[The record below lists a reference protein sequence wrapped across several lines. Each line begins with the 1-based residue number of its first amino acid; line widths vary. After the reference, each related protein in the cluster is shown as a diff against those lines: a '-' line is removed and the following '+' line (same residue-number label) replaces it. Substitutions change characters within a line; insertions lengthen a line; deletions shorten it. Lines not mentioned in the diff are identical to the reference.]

1 MDLDTVAD
9 ELYALP
15 PGEFTTAR
23 DARVR
28 AARAA
33 GDRGLAERIR
43 QLRRPTHAAWASN
56 LLAREKGTDTARLL
70 RLGEELRQAHREL
83 DGRRLRELA
92 GRQHE
97 MVAALT
103 GQARHLAA
111 RAGHCLGAN
120 AQRELEDTLRAVLA
134 DQQSAHEWARGR
146 LTQPLTAVGF
156 VPVPALTP
164 AVQAPDHDPI
174 PRTDK
179 VVDLDMA
186 RSRRRGRETRAEQ
199 DRPRSDSG
207 TADSADAERE
217 LRAAEAEVASARG
230 RERRALDRLGDAQ
243 QRVLEIGRKLA
254 EAEDD
259 LRLARQAV
267 GAATDHLQQAEDAE
281 REIRQRT
288 AIPAAAASPTTPAP
302 PPPKH

>member
-15 PGEFTTAR
+15 PGEFTTVR

-56 LLAREKGTDTARLL
+56 LLAREKGSDTARLL

-83 DGRRLRELA
+83 DGRRLRELS
-92 GRQHE
+92 GQQHE
-97 MVAALT
+97 MVAVLT

-111 RAGHCLGAN
+111 QAGHALGPS

-134 DQQSAHEWARGR
+134 DQQSARQWARGR

-156 VPVPALTP
+156 VAVPAPSPAAQASEHEATP
-164 AVQAPDHDPI
+164 LA
-174 PRTDK
+174 DK
-179 VVDLDMA
+179 VVDLDVV
-186 RSRRRGRETRAEQ
+186 RSRRRGRVRRAER
-199 DRPRSDSG
+199 DRPQPDSD
-207 TADSADAERE
+207 AADAERE
-217 LRAAEAEVASARG
+217 LRAAEAEVATARS
-230 RERRALDRLGDAQ
+230 RERRALDRLGEAQ

-267 GAATDHLQQAEDAE
+267 NAAADHVQQAEDAE
-281 REIRQRT
+281 REIRHRT
-288 AIPAAAASPTTPAP
+288 DPKSPRFTGESGQPGQ
-302 PPPKH
+302 

>member
-1 MDLDTVAD
+1 MDLDTVVN

-15 PGEFTTAR
+15 PGEFTPAR
-23 DARVR
+23 DARAR

-56 LLAREKGTDTARLL
+56 LLARDRGADTARLL

-134 DQQSAHEWARGR
+134 DQESAHEWARGR
-146 LTQPLTAVGF
+146 LTQPLTAVGL
-156 VPVPALTP
+156 VTVPALTP
-164 AVQAPDHDPI
+164 ATQAPDHAPM
-174 PRTDK
+174 PLTDK

-186 RSRRRGRETRAEQ
+186 RSRRRRRETRAEK
-199 DRPRSDSG
+199 DRPRSGPDAAD
-207 TADSADAERE
+207 TADAQRE
-217 LRAAEAEVASARG
+217 LCAAEAELASARG

-267 GAATDHLQQAEDAE
+267 GATTDHVHQAEDAE

-288 AIPAAAASPTTPAP
+288 AVSTAAKRPTAPAP